1 MSDSEL
7 LDLQEAKTIR
17 PRTVGCILK
26 RNRHGFLA
34 LRLFWNGMRS
44 WEGTGLPDTPENR
57 TLLEAAA
64 LVISSEIKH
73 KAFDYLKHFPKGNKA
88 HLFRLSE
95 QLSPSHLTVEG
106 YYKTW
111 IKKQEERH
119 RPHRVKDYE
128 GIKRHI
134 LKTRTGQQA
143 FGKIALGFLNVS
155 HLQTLQ
161 NKLKAK
167 GLKARSVNGFIHSC
181 LRAMLRDARIDGLI
195 QVNLF
200 DRDFFKALPT
210 TDTKPSIDPYTPE
223 EREIILEAFR
233 TKKPHYYKFVFFHFW
248 QGPRPSEST
257 ALRREDI
264 DLRYATAR
272 IHRSLVQGHEGG
284 TKTVRSNREIHL
296 HDNVV
301 EVLKE
306 ENPERLSVDPE
317 DYFFTTTTGSPID
330 IGNFYKREWLPILK
344 AKKIRPRP
352 FYNTRHTYVSFLYS
366 IGARSG
372 FISSQTGDSIKTLE
386 KDYAKYIKEAD
397 DNRDFVE
404 DQIQKSA
411 TLVKP
416 TNDVDHSP
424 TPPEIKKPLISQG
437 LKNGAGEEGRTPDLM
452 LGKHTL

>member
-1 MSDSEL
+1 
-7 LDLQEAKTIR
+7 
-17 PRTVGCILK
+17 
-26 RNRHGFLA
+26 
-34 LRLFWNGMRS
+34 
-44 WEGTGLPDTPENR
+44 
-57 TLLEAAA
+57 
-64 LVISSEIKH
+64 
-73 KAFDYLKHFPKGNKA
+73 
-88 HLFRLSE
+88 
-95 QLSPSHLTVEG
+95 
-106 YYKTW
+106 
-111 IKKQEERH
+111 
-119 RPHRVKDYE
+119 
-128 GIKRHI
+128 
-134 LKTRTGQQA
+134 
-143 FGKIALGFLNVS
+143 LGFLNVS

-200 DRDFFKALPT
+200 DRDFFKPLPT
-210 TDTKPSIDPYTPE
+210 TDTKPSIDRYTPE
-223 EREIILEAFR
+223 EREIILEAFH
-233 TKKPHYYKFVFFHFW
+233 TKKPHYYKFVFLHFW

-301 EVLKE
+301 EVLKQ
-306 ENPERLSVDPE
+306 ENPEPLSVDPE

-424 TPPEIKKPLISQG
+424 TPPEIKKPPENQG